1 MTRIKLEFIT
11 PLFNRG
17 AYDDRPE
24 IRPPSIRGQLHWW
37 MRALGGSAT
46 DEKAVFGSV
55 HQHFGGRESGVKA
68 SKVIVRV
75 AAVQGD
81 GTRDFP
87 ALKHKERQGR
97 QANPRKAFAPGTSC
111 ELQILER
118 LGGIPDSSRAIFD
131 ITLEAWLLMG
141 TLGLRATRAAGSFA
155 WSMIENGPASP
166 ETWEAYEARLQHL
179 TRDMKLKVAILSET
193 FADAEAARWVVSDT
207 IGGGDDRQGTTN
219 LERLRD
225 PLGFAKGRNRKTSPL
240 RFRIVQIGTEYRI
253 LAVWDGRSA
262 VTGNQPS
269 DLKGVIDLLEQ
280 KDKRI
285 GMLLKNSSLG

>member
-1 MTRIKLEFIT
+1 MTRIQLEFIT

-68 SKVIVRV
+68 SKIIVRV
-75 AAVQGD
+75 ADVQGD

-97 QANPRKAFAPGTSC
+97 QANPRKAFAPGTTC

-118 LGGIPDSSRAIFD
+118 LGGIPGNSRAIFNSS
-131 ITLEAWLLMG
+131 LEAWLLMG
-141 TLGLRATRAAGSFA
+141 TLGLRATRAGGSFA
-155 WSMIENGPASP
+155 WNATECGPVLPNA
-166 ETWEAYEARLQHL
+166 WEAYDARLQHL
-179 TRDMKLKVAILSET
+179 TRDTKLNVAILSET
-193 FADAEAARWVVSDT
+193 FSDAEAARWVVSDT
-207 IGGGDDRQGTTN
+207 IGGRDDRQSSTD
-219 LERLRD
+219 LQKLSD
-225 PLGFAKGRNRKTSPL
+225 PLGKVFGGRKTSPL
-240 RFRIVQIGTEYRI
+240 RFRIVRIGKEYRI
-253 LAVWDGRSA
+253 VAIWDGRSV
-262 VTGNQPS
+262 VTGNQLS
-269 DLKGVIDLLEQ
+269 DLKGVINLLEQ
-280 KDKRI
+280 KGKRI
-285 GMLLKNSSLG
+285 GVLLGGSSLG